1 MPVCVSQGPFH
12 GIQTSEKNSDRPSC
26 GGAALITNAWNDWK
40 ASGREQFTIRVERAE
55 SGKAA
60 AYSRQKHHVDLLEFG
75 IEEFD
80 LARLDSCD
88 YRLKCHICSQDVIGP
103 RFSCIHCPGGLECC
117 LACSQDDENLMKY
130 HDPSHAFQ
138 VKSVTT

>member
-12 GIQTSEKNSDRPSC
+12 GIQTSEKNSDRLSC

-40 ASGREQFTIRVERAE
+40 ASGKEQFTIRVERAE

-75 IEEFD
+75 IED
-80 LARLDSCD
+80 APDIARLDSCD
-88 YRLKCHICSQDVIGP
+88 YRLKVSLRQLLVN
-103 RFSCIHCPGGLECC
+103 
-117 LACSQDDENLMKY
+117 DDRATA
-130 HDPSHAFQ
+130 S
-138 VKSVTT
+138 